1 MTAMTRAIRKRP
13 ADLVYGLDD
22 APPPTALVLLGLQH
36 VSIAC
41 VSLLI
46 PLMVAKAAGLPAEAL
61 PSLISFSM
69 IAIAITTFLQAY
81 RFKGLGAGYLMP
93 GYCASNYLSASIAAA
108 QVGGMPLVY
117 GMTLFAGAFELA
129 VSRLLIRLRPYFPPE
144 ISGLAVTILGIELGV
159 IAFRNIMG
167 FHHDQGASLTGI
179 AIGFATFGLTFI
191 LNIYGTGAVRLFCSL
206 IGVAVGYVAAIAAG
220 LLSDQSASLLR
231 AAPVIDLPQIT
242 HIGFSFDP
250 AMLVVFM
257 LASLASMLK
266 TMGNVTTCQKM
277 NDAAWVRP
285 DMTEIQRGVAADG
298 MSTVLAGVMGS
309 TGQNPSTSNISISSA
324 TGATSRRIALPIIIW
339 LLVMACSPKL
349 ASIFVIMPEA
359 VIGGALLFAACFILV
374 SGLQIVAS
382 RMLDIRRTAV
392 IGLALILAISRYAFA
407 DEFKAMPAALQPF
420 VTSAL
425 SIGVFT
431 AIVLNLILRIGVH
444 KRAKLVFALSED
456 PTAQM
461 TAFMEKCGGSWG
473 ARAPVVQSAAHA
485 LVELSD
491 ALRTY
496 ADATSQGTLNAR
508 FDEFSIDL
516 SVNYRG
522 RPMTM
527 PGVAP
532 TLQELM
538 DDPDRT
544 TDLGLL
550 MLTRLADQVRITSDS
565 GQNHT
570 VHLHFQH

>member
-1 MTAMTRAIRKRP
+1 MTRAIRKRP

-22 APPPTALVLLGLQH
+22 TPPPTALVLLGLQH

-69 IAIAITTFLQAY
+69 IAIAVTTFLQAY
-81 RFKGLGAGYLMP
+81 RFKGLGAGYLIP
-93 GYCASNYLSASIAAA
+93 GYCTSNYLSASIAAA

-117 GMTLFAGAFELA
+117 GMTLVSGVFELA

-167 FHHDQGASLTGI
+167 FHHAQGASLTGI
-179 AIGFATFGLTFI
+179 LIGFATFGLTFI

-206 IGVAVGYVAAIAAG
+206 IGVAVGYVAAVAAG
-220 LLSDQSASLLR
+220 LMSEQSANLLS

-250 AMLVVFM
+250 AMLVVFV

-266 TMGNVTTCQKM
+266 TMGSVTTCQKI

-285 DMTEIQRGVAADG
+285 DMPEIQRGVAADG
-298 MSTVLAGVMGS
+298 VSTMLAGFMGS

-349 ASIFVIMPEA
+349 ASVFVVMPEP

-374 SGLQIVAS
+374 SGLQIVTS
-382 RMLDIRRTAV
+382 RILDIRRTAV
-392 IGLALILAISRYAFA
+392 IGLAPILAISRYAFA
-407 DEFKAMPAALQPF
+407 DEFKAMPAAVQPF

-444 KRAKLVFALSED
+444 KRSELVFLLDNDASTKMAD
-456 PTAQM
+456 
-461 TAFMEKCGGSWG
+461 FMEKYGGTWG
-473 ARAPVVQSAAHA
+473 ARAPVVQTAVHS

-491 ALRTY
+491 ALRIF
-496 ADATSQGTLNAR
+496 ADAQSQVSLNAR

-516 SVNYRG
+516 SVSYRG
-522 RPMTM
+522 KPINF
-527 PGVAP
+527 PGAAP
-532 TLQELM
+532 TPQEMM
-538 DDPDRT
+538 DNPDRT
-544 TDLGLL
+544 TDLSLL
-550 MLTRLADQVRITSDS
+550 LLTRLADTVRITSDK
-565 GQNHT
+565 GHDHT

>member
-1 MTAMTRAIRKRP
+1 MTRAIRKRP

-22 APPPTALVLLGLQH
+22 TPPLTALVLLGLQH

-46 PLMVAKAAGLPAEAL
+46 PLMVAKAAGLTTESL

-69 IAIAITTFLQAY
+69 IAIAITTLVQAY
-81 RFKGLGAGYLMP
+81 GSKHLGAGYLMP
-93 GYCASNYLSASIAAA
+93 GYCTSNYLSASIAAA

-117 GMTLFAGAFELA
+117 GMTLFAGVFELA
-129 VSRLLIRLRPYFPPE
+129 VSRLLVRLRPYFPPE

-167 FHHDQGASLTGI
+167 FQHEHGASLTGI
-179 AIGFATFGLTFI
+179 LIGFATFGLTFI
-191 LNIYGTGAVRLFCSL
+191 LNIYGTGPVRLFCSL
-206 IGVAVGYVAAIAAG
+206 IGVAVGYLAAIAAG
-220 LLSDQSASLLR
+220 LLSDQSASLLS
-231 AAPVIDLPQIT
+231 AAPVIDLPQIA

-250 AMLVVFM
+250 ALLVVFV
-257 LASLASMLK
+257 LASLSSMLK
-266 TMGNVTTCQKM
+266 TMGAVTTCQKI

-298 MSTVLAGVMGS
+298 VSTVLAGVMGS

-374 SGLQIVAS
+374 NGLQIIAS

-407 DEFKAMPAALQPF
+407 DEFKAMPAAVQPF

-431 AIVLNLILRIGVH
+431 AIVLNLMLRIGVH
-444 KRAKLVFALSED
+444 KRARLMFGLGED
-456 PTAQM
+456 HTAQM
-461 TAFMEKCGGSWG
+461 TAFMEQCGASWG
-473 ARAPVVQSAAHA
+473 ARAPVVQNAVLA

-491 ALRTY
+491 ALRTFS
-496 ADATSQGTLNAR
+496 DATSQATLDAR

-522 RPMTM
+522 RPMIM

-532 TLQELM
+532 TAQEMM
-538 DDPDRT
+538 DNPDRT

-550 MLTRLADQVRITSDS
+550 MLTRLADKVRITSDS
-565 GQNHT
+565 AQNHT

>member
-1 MTAMTRAIRKRP
+1 
-13 ADLVYGLDD
+13 
-22 APPPTALVLLGLQH
+22 
-36 VSIAC
+36 
-41 VSLLI
+41 
-46 PLMVAKAAGLPAEAL
+46 
-61 PSLISFSM
+61 
-69 IAIAITTFLQAY
+69 
-81 RFKGLGAGYLMP
+81 
-93 GYCASNYLSASIAAA
+93 
-108 QVGGMPLVY
+108 MPLVY
-117 GMTLFAGAFELA
+117 GMTLFAGMFELT
-129 VSRLLIRLRPYFPPE
+129 VSRLLIRMRPYFPPE

-167 FHHDQGASLTGI
+167 FHHPEGASLTGI
-179 AIGFATFGLTFI
+179 AIGFATFGLTFL
-191 LNIYGTGAVRLFCSL
+191 LNIYGAGSVRLFCSL

-266 TMGNVTTCQKM
+266 TMGSVTTCQKI
-277 NDAAWVRP
+277 NDASWVRP
-285 DMTEIQRGVAADG
+285 DMAEIQRGVAADG
-298 MSTVLAGVMGS
+298 VSTVLAGFMGS

-382 RMLDIRRTAV
+382 RMLDVRRTAV

-407 DEFKAMPAALQPF
+407 DEFKAMPAAVQPF

-444 KRAKLVFALSED
+444 KRAKLALRLGED
-456 PTAQM
+456 HTAQM
-461 TAFMEKCGGSWG
+461 TAFMEQCGGSWG
-473 ARAPVVQSAAHA
+473 ARAPVVQNAAHA

-491 ALRTY
+491 ALSTF
-496 ADATSQGTLNAR
+496 ADAHSQVTVNAR

-522 RPMTM
+522 QLMVM

-532 TLQELM
+532 TSQELM
-538 DDPDRT
+538 DNPDRT

-550 MLTRLADQVRITSDS
+550 MLTRLADKVRITSDS
-565 GQNHT
+565 AQDHT

>member
-1 MTAMTRAIRKRP
+1 MTRSIRKRP
-13 ADLVYGLDD
+13 VDLIYGLDD
-22 APPPTALVLLGLQH
+22 TPPPTALVLLGLQH

-69 IAIAITTFLQAY
+69 IAIAITTLVQAY
-81 RFKGLGAGYLMP
+81 GSKGLGAGYLIP
-93 GYCASNYLSASIAAA
+93 GYCTSNYLSASIAAA

-117 GMTLFAGAFELA
+117 GMTLFAGMLELT

-167 FHHDQGASLTGI
+167 FHHEQGASVTGI
-179 AIGFATFGLTFI
+179 LIGFATFGLTFL
-191 LNIYGTGAVRLFCSL
+191 LNIYGTGPVRLFCSL

-220 LLSDQSASLLR
+220 LLSDQSANLLK
-231 AAPVIDLPQIT
+231 AAPVVDLPQIT

-250 AMLVVFM
+250 ALLVVFV

-266 TMGNVTTCQKM
+266 TMGAVTTCQKI

-285 DMTEIQRGVAADG
+285 DMAEIQRGVAADG
-298 MSTVLAGVMGS
+298 VSTVFAGLMGS

-349 ASIFVIMPEA
+349 ASIFVVMPEA

-374 SGLQIVAS
+374 SGLQIIAS

-407 DEFKAMPAALQPF
+407 DEFKAMPAAVQPF

-444 KRAKLVFALSED
+444 KRAKLVLGLGED
-456 PTAQM
+456 HTTQM
-461 TAFMEKCGGSWG
+461 TAFMEQCGGSWG
-473 ARAPVVQSAAHA
+473 ARAPVVQNAAHA

-491 ALRTY
+491 ALSTF
-496 ADATSQGTLNAR
+496 ADATSQVTVNAR

-516 SVNYRG
+516 SVSYRG
-522 RPMTM
+522 QLMVM
-527 PGVAP
+527 PSVVP
-532 TLQELM
+532 TAQELM
-538 DDPDRT
+538 DNPDRT

-550 MLTRLADQVRITSDS
+550 MLTRLADKVRITSDS
-565 GQNHT
+565 AQDHT
-570 VHLHFQH
+570 VHLRFQH

>member
-1 MTAMTRAIRKRP
+1 MTRAIRKRP

-22 APPPTALVLLGLQH
+22 TPPPTALVLLGLQH

-69 IAIAITTFLQAY
+69 IAIAVTTFLQAY
-81 RFKGLGAGYLMP
+81 RFKGLGAGYLIP
-93 GYCASNYLSASIAAA
+93 GYCTSNYLSASIAAA

-117 GMTLFAGAFELA
+117 GMTLVSGVFELA

-167 FHHDQGASLTGI
+167 FHHAQGASLTGI
-179 AIGFATFGLTFI
+179 LIGFATFGLTFI

-206 IGVAVGYVAAIAAG
+206 IGVAVGYVAAVAAG
-220 LLSDQSASLLR
+220 LMSEQSANLLS

-250 AMLVVFM
+250 AMLVVFV

-266 TMGNVTTCQKM
+266 TMGSVTTCQKI

-285 DMTEIQRGVAADG
+285 DMPEIQRGVAADG
-298 MSTVLAGVMGS
+298 VSTMLAGFMGS

-349 ASIFVIMPEA
+349 ASVFVVMPEP

-374 SGLQIVAS
+374 SGLQIVTS

-407 DEFKAMPAALQPF
+407 DEFKAMPAAVQPF

-444 KRAKLVFALSED
+444 KRSELVFLLDNDASTKMAD
-456 PTAQM
+456 
-461 TAFMEKCGGSWG
+461 FMEKYGGTWG
-473 ARAPVVQSAAHA
+473 ARAPVVQTAVHS

-491 ALRTY
+491 ALRIF
-496 ADATSQGTLNAR
+496 ADAQSQVSLNAR

-516 SVNYRG
+516 SLSYQGKPINF
-522 RPMTM
+522 
-527 PGVAP
+527 PGAAP
-532 TLQELM
+532 TPQEMM
-538 DDPDRT
+538 DNPDRT
-544 TDLGLL
+544 TDLRLL
-550 MLTRLADQVRITSDS
+550 LLTRLADKVRITSDK
-565 GQNHT
+565 GHGHGHT

>member
-1 MTAMTRAIRKRP
+1 MTGVIRKRP

-22 APPPTALVLLGLQH
+22 KPPMTALVLLGLQH

-46 PLMVAKAAGLPAEAL
+46 PLMVAKAAGLPDAAL

-69 IAIAITTFLQAY
+69 IAIAITTLLQAY
-81 RFKGLGAGYLMP
+81 RFKGLGAGYLIP
-93 GYCASNYLSASIAAA
+93 GFCTSNYLSASIAAA

-117 GMTLFAGAFELA
+117 GMTLIAGVFEVA

-167 FHHDQGASLTGI
+167 FQHVQGASLTGI
-179 AIGFATFGLTFI
+179 LIGFATFGLTFV
-191 LNIYGTGAVRLFCSL
+191 LNIYGRGSVRLFCSL
-206 IGVAVGYVAAIAAG
+206 IGVAAGYAAAIAAG

-231 AAPVIDLPQIT
+231 AAPALDLPQIA

-250 AMLVVFM
+250 ALLVVFV
-257 LASLASMLK
+257 LAALSSMLK
-266 TMGNVTTCQKM
+266 TMGSVTTCQKI
-277 NDAAWVRP
+277 NDAGWVRP
-285 DMTEIQRGVAADG
+285 DMPELQRGVAADG
-298 MSTVLAGVMGS
+298 VATVLAGLLGS

-324 TGATSRRIALPIIIW
+324 TGATSRWIALPIIIW

-349 ASIFVIMPEA
+349 ATVFVIMPEA

-374 SGLQIVAS
+374 NGLQIVAS

-407 DEFKAMPAALQPF
+407 DEFKAMPDAVQPF
-420 VTSAL
+420 VASAL
-425 SIGVFT
+425 SIGVFS
-431 AIVLNLILRIGVH
+431 AIVLNLLLRIGVH
-444 KRAKLVFALSED
+444 KRAKLVYRLGED
-456 PTAQM
+456 IAGQM
-461 TAFMEKCGGSWG
+461 AAFMEQCGGTWG
-473 ARAPVVQSAAHA
+473 ARAPVVQSAVHA
-485 LVELSD
+485 LIELSD
-491 ALRTY
+491 ALDTF
-496 ADATSQGTLNAR
+496 ADAQSQVTLVAR

-516 SVNYRG
+516 SMSYRG
-522 RPMTM
+522 RPMIM

-532 TLQELM
+532 TPQALM
-538 DDPDRT
+538 DNPDRT

-550 MLTRLADQVRITSDS
+550 MLTRLADKVRITSDS
-565 GQNHT
+565 GQDHS

>member
-1 MTAMTRAIRKRP
+1 MTRSIRKRP

-22 APPPTALVLLGLQH
+22 TPPLTALVLLGLQH

-69 IAIAITTFLQAY
+69 IAIAMTTWLQAY
-81 RFKGLGAGYLMP
+81 RFKGLGAGYLIP
-93 GYCASNYLSASIAAA
+93 GYCTSNYLSASIAAA

-117 GMTLFAGAFELA
+117 GMTLFAGMFELT
-129 VSRLLIRLRPYFPPE
+129 VSRLLIRMRPYFPPE

-167 FHHDQGASLTGI
+167 FHHPEGASLTGI
-179 AIGFATFGLTFI
+179 AIGFATFGLTFL
-191 LNIYGTGAVRLFCSL
+191 LNIYGAGSVRLFCSL

-266 TMGNVTTCQKM
+266 TMGSVTTCQKI
-277 NDAAWVRP
+277 NDASWVRP
-285 DMTEIQRGVAADG
+285 DMAEIQRGVAADG
-298 MSTVLAGVMGS
+298 VSTVLAGFMGS

-382 RMLDIRRTAV
+382 RMLDVRRTAV

-407 DEFKAMPAALQPF
+407 DEFKAMPAAVQPF

-444 KRAKLVFALSED
+444 KRAKLALRLGED
-456 PTAQM
+456 HTAQM
-461 TAFMEKCGGSWG
+461 TAFMEQCGGSWG
-473 ARAPVVQSAAHA
+473 ARAPVVQNAAHA

-491 ALRTY
+491 ALSTF
-496 ADATSQGTLNAR
+496 ADAHSQVTVNAR

-522 RPMTM
+522 QLMVM

-532 TLQELM
+532 TSQELM
-538 DDPDRT
+538 DNPDRT

-550 MLTRLADQVRITSDS
+550 MLTRLADKVRITSDS
-565 GQNHT
+565 AQDHT

>member
-1 MTAMTRAIRKRP
+1 M
-13 ADLVYGLDD
+13 
-22 APPPTALVLLGLQH
+22 LLGLQH

-69 IAIAITTFLQAY
+69 IAIAVTTFLQAY
-81 RFKGLGAGYLMP
+81 RFKGLGAGYLIP
-93 GYCASNYLSASIAAA
+93 GYCTSNYLSASIAAA

-117 GMTLFAGAFELA
+117 GMTLVAGVFELA

-167 FHHDQGASLTGI
+167 FHHAQGASLTGI
-179 AIGFATFGLTFI
+179 LIGFATFGLTFI

-206 IGVAVGYVAAIAAG
+206 IGVAVGYVAAVVAG
-220 LLSDQSASLLR
+220 LMSEQSANLLS

-250 AMLVVFM
+250 AMLVVFV

-266 TMGNVTTCQKM
+266 TMGSVTTCQKI

-285 DMTEIQRGVAADG
+285 DMPEIQRGVAADG
-298 MSTVLAGVMGS
+298 VSTMLAGFMGS

-349 ASIFVIMPEA
+349 ASVFVVMPEP

-374 SGLQIVAS
+374 SGLQIVTS

-407 DEFKAMPAALQPF
+407 DEFKAMPAAVQPF

-444 KRAKLVFALSED
+444 KRAQLVFLLGDDASRKMAD
-456 PTAQM
+456 
-461 TAFMEKCGGSWG
+461 FMEKCGGTWG
-473 ARAPVVQSAAHA
+473 ARAPVVQTAVHS

-491 ALRTY
+491 ALRIF
-496 ADATSQGTLNAR
+496 ADAQSQVSLNAR

-516 SVNYRG
+516 SLSYQGKPINF
-522 RPMTM
+522 
-527 PGVAP
+527 PGAAP
-532 TLQELM
+532 TPQEMM
-538 DDPDRT
+538 DNPDRT
-544 TDLGLL
+544 TDLSLL
-550 MLTRLADQVRITSDS
+550 LLTRLADKVRITSDK
-565 GQNHT
+565 GHGHGHT

>member
-1 MTAMTRAIRKRP
+1 MTRSIRKRP

-22 APPPTALVLLGLQH
+22 TPPLTALVLLGLQH

-69 IAIAITTFLQAY
+69 IAIAMTTWLQAY
-81 RFKGLGAGYLMP
+81 RFKGLGAGYLIP
-93 GYCASNYLSASIAAA
+93 GYCTSNYLSASIAAA

-117 GMTLFAGAFELA
+117 GMTLFAGMFELT

-167 FHHDQGASLTGI
+167 FHHPEGASLTGI
-179 AIGFATFGLTFI
+179 AIGFATFGLTFL
-191 LNIYGTGAVRLFCSL
+191 LNIYGAGSVRLFCSL

-266 TMGNVTTCQKM
+266 TMGSVTTCQKI
-277 NDAAWVRP
+277 NDASWVRP
-285 DMTEIQRGVAADG
+285 DMAEIQRGVAADG
-298 MSTVLAGVMGS
+298 VSTVLAGFMGS

-382 RMLDIRRTAV
+382 RMLDVRRTAV

-407 DEFKAMPAALQPF
+407 DEFKAMPAAVQPF

-444 KRAKLVFALSED
+444 KRAKLALRLGED
-456 PTAQM
+456 HTAQM
-461 TAFMEKCGGSWG
+461 TAFMEQCGGSWG
-473 ARAPVVQSAAHA
+473 ARAPVVQNAAHA

-491 ALRTY
+491 ALSTF
-496 ADATSQGTLNAR
+496 ADAHSQVTVNAR

-522 RPMTM
+522 QLMVM

-532 TLQELM
+532 TSQELM
-538 DDPDRT
+538 DNPDRT

-550 MLTRLADQVRITSDS
+550 MLTRLADKVRITSDS
-565 GQNHT
+565 AQDHT

>member
-1 MTAMTRAIRKRP
+1 MTRAIRKRP

-22 APPPTALVLLGLQH
+22 TPPLTALVLLGLQH

-69 IAIAITTFLQAY
+69 IAIAVTNFLQAY
-81 RFKGLGAGYLMP
+81 RFKGLGAGYLIP
-93 GYCASNYLSASIAAA
+93 GYCTSNYLSASIAAA

-117 GMTLFAGAFELA
+117 GMTLVAGVFELA

-167 FHHDQGASLTGI
+167 FHHAQGASLTGI
-179 AIGFATFGLTFI
+179 LIGFATFGLTFI

-206 IGVAVGYVAAIAAG
+206 IGVAVGYLAAVAAG
-220 LLSDQSASLLR
+220 LMSEQSANLLS

-250 AMLVVFM
+250 AMLVVFV

-266 TMGNVTTCQKM
+266 TTGSVTTCQKI

-285 DMTEIQRGVAADG
+285 DMPEIQRGVAADG
-298 MSTVLAGVMGS
+298 VSTMLAGFMGS

-349 ASIFVIMPEA
+349 ASVFVVMPEP

-374 SGLQIVAS
+374 SGLQIVTS

-407 DEFKAMPAALQPF
+407 DEFKAMPAAVQPF

-431 AIVLNLILRIGVH
+431 AIVLNLILRIGVQ
-444 KRAKLVFALSED
+444 KRSELVFLLDNDASTKMAD
-456 PTAQM
+456 
-461 TAFMEKCGGSWG
+461 FMEKCGGTWG
-473 ARAPVVQSAAHA
+473 ARAPVVQTAVHS

-491 ALRTY
+491 ALRIF
-496 ADATSQGTLNAR
+496 ADAQSQVSLNAR

-516 SVNYRG
+516 SLSYQGKPINF
-522 RPMTM
+522 
-527 PGVAP
+527 PGAAP
-532 TLQELM
+532 TPQEMM
-538 DDPDRT
+538 DNPDRT
-544 TDLGLL
+544 TDLSLL
-550 MLTRLADQVRITSDS
+550 LLTRLADTVRITSDK
-565 GQNHT
+565 GHGHGHT

>member
-1 MTAMTRAIRKRP
+1 MTRAIRKRP

-22 APPPTALVLLGLQH
+22 TPPPTALVLLGLQH

-46 PLMVAKAAGLPAEAL
+46 PLMVAKAAGLPTEAL

-69 IAIAITTFLQAY
+69 IAIAITTLLHAY
-81 RFKGLGAGYLMP
+81 RSKHLGAGYLMP

-117 GMTLFAGAFELA
+117 GMTLFAGVFELA

-167 FHHDQGASLTGI
+167 FHHAQGASLTGI
-179 AIGFATFGLTFI
+179 LIGFATCGLTFM
-191 LNIYGTGAVRLFCSL
+191 LNIYGTRPVRLLCSL
-206 IGVAVGYVAAIAAG
+206 IGVVVGYLAAIAAG
-220 LLSDQSASLLR
+220 LLSEHSLSVLR
-231 AAPVIDLPQIT
+231 AAPAIDLPQIA
-242 HIGFSFDP
+242 HLGFSFDP
-250 AMLVVFM
+250 ALLVVFM
-257 LASLASMLK
+257 LASLASTLK
-266 TMGNVTTCQKM
+266 AMGNVTTCQKM

-285 DMTEIQRGVAADG
+285 DMPEIQRGVAADG
-298 MSTVLAGVMGS
+298 MSTVLAGFMGS
-309 TGQNPSTSNISISSA
+309 TGQTPSTSNISISSA
-324 TGATSRRIALPIIIW
+324 TGATSRRIALPIVIW

-349 ASIFVIMPEA
+349 ASVFVIMPEA
-359 VIGGALLFAACFILV
+359 VIGGILLFAACFILV

-407 DEFKAMPAALQPF
+407 DEFKAMPAAIQPF

-444 KRAKLVFALSED
+444 KRAQLVFLLGDDASRKMAD
-456 PTAQM
+456 
-461 TAFMEKCGGSWG
+461 FMEKCGGTWG
-473 ARAPVVQSAAHA
+473 ARAPVVQTAVHS

-491 ALRTY
+491 ALRIF
-496 ADATSQGTLNAR
+496 ADAQSQVSLNAR

-516 SVNYRG
+516 SLSYQGKPINF
-522 RPMTM
+522 
-527 PGVAP
+527 PGAAP
-532 TLQELM
+532 TPQEMM
-538 DDPDRT
+538 DNPDRT
-544 TDLGLL
+544 TALSLL
-550 MLTRLADQVRITSDS
+550 LLTRLADKVRITSDK
-565 GQNHT
+565 GHDHT

>member
-1 MTAMTRAIRKRP
+1 M
-13 ADLVYGLDD
+13 
-22 APPPTALVLLGLQH
+22 
-36 VSIAC
+36 
-41 VSLLI
+41 
-46 PLMVAKAAGLPAEAL
+46 
-61 PSLISFSM
+61 
-69 IAIAITTFLQAY
+69 QAY
-81 RFKGLGAGYLMP
+81 RFKGLGAGYLIP
-93 GYCASNYLSASIAAA
+93 GYCTSNYLSASIAAA

-117 GMTLFAGAFELA
+117 GMTLVAGVFELA

-167 FHHDQGASLTGI
+167 FHHAQGASLTGI
-179 AIGFATFGLTFI
+179 LIGFATFGLTFI

-206 IGVAVGYVAAIAAG
+206 IGVAVGYVAAVAAG
-220 LLSDQSASLLR
+220 LMSEQSANLLS

-250 AMLVVFM
+250 AMLVVFV

-266 TMGNVTTCQKM
+266 TMGSVTTCQKI

-285 DMTEIQRGVAADG
+285 DMPEIQRGVAADG
-298 MSTVLAGVMGS
+298 VSTMLAGFMGS

-349 ASIFVIMPEA
+349 ASVFVVMPEP

-374 SGLQIVAS
+374 SGLQIVTS

-407 DEFKAMPAALQPF
+407 DEFKAMPAAVQPF

-444 KRAKLVFALSED
+444 KRSELVFLLDNDASTKMAD
-456 PTAQM
+456 
-461 TAFMEKCGGSWG
+461 FMEKCGGTWG
-473 ARAPVVQSAAHA
+473 ARAPVVQTAVHS

-491 ALRTY
+491 ALRIF
-496 ADATSQGTLNAR
+496 ADAQSQVSLNAR

-516 SVNYRG
+516 SLSYQGKPINF
-522 RPMTM
+522 
-527 PGVAP
+527 PGAAP
-532 TLQELM
+532 TPQEMM
-538 DDPDRT
+538 DNPDRT
-544 TDLGLL
+544 TDLSLL
-550 MLTRLADQVRITSDS
+550 LLTRLADKVRITSDK
-565 GQNHT
+565 GHGHGHT

>member
-1 MTAMTRAIRKRP
+1 MTRAIRKRP

-22 APPPTALVLLGLQH
+22 TPPPTALVLLGLQH

-69 IAIAITTFLQAY
+69 IAIAVTTLLHAY
-81 RFKGLGAGYLMP
+81 RSKHLGAGYLMP

-117 GMTLFAGAFELA
+117 GMTLFAGVFELA

-167 FHHDQGASLTGI
+167 FHHAQGASLTGI
-179 AIGFATFGLTFI
+179 LIGFATCGLTFM
-191 LNIYGTGAVRLFCSL
+191 LNIYGTRPVRLLCSL
-206 IGVAVGYVAAIAAG
+206 IGVVVGYLAAIAAG
-220 LLSDQSASLLR
+220 LLSEHSLSVLR
-231 AAPVIDLPQIT
+231 AAPAIDLPQIA
-242 HIGFSFDP
+242 HLGFSFDP
-250 AMLVVFM
+250 ALLVVFM
-257 LASLASMLK
+257 SASLASTLK
-266 TMGNVTTCQKM
+266 AMGNVTTCQKL

-285 DMTEIQRGVAADG
+285 DMPEIQRGVAADG
-298 MSTVLAGVMGS
+298 MSTVLAGFMGS
-309 TGQNPSTSNISISSA
+309 TGQTPSTSNISISSA
-324 TGATSRRIALPIIIW
+324 TGATSRRIALPIVIW

-349 ASIFVIMPEA
+349 ASVFVIMPEA
-359 VIGGALLFAACFILV
+359 VIGGILLFAACFILV

-407 DEFKAMPAALQPF
+407 DEFKAMPAAIQPF

-444 KRAKLVFALSED
+444 KRAQLVFLLDED
-456 PTAQM
+456 ASTTMAN
-461 TAFMEKCGGSWG
+461 FMEKCGGTWG
-473 ARAPVVQSAAHA
+473 ARAPVVQTAVHS

-491 ALRTY
+491 ALRIF
-496 ADATSQGTLNAR
+496 ADAQSQVSLNAR

-516 SVNYRG
+516 SLSYQGKPINF
-522 RPMTM
+522 
-527 PGVAP
+527 PGAAP
-532 TLQELM
+532 TPQEMM
-538 DDPDRT
+538 DNPDRT
-544 TDLGLL
+544 TDLSLL
-550 MLTRLADQVRITSDS
+550 LLTRLADKVRITSDK
-565 GQNHT
+565 GHDHT